1 MVEWVHLET
10 WYHWVHLE
18 TWYHVVLTTVVV
30 HLSHLSQHLYVYPPF
45 STPISTC
52 STRDQTWWRHQTF
65 IHIQRGFFLC
75 IISEISFYFYYTYS
89 KTLNINTYVGL
100 ITIAR
105 VDLPRC
111 FALEFWQ
118 FSYTEPINPVK
129 WIYKFQ
135 NALLKFYM
143 IRWCG
148 ITFTTY

>member
-1 MVEWVHLET
+1 MGSLGN
-10 WYHWVHLE
+10 LIS
-18 TWYHVVLTTVVV
+18 LGS
-30 HLSHLSQHLYVYPPF
+30 LGNLISCCFDNCCRSSFPPVP
-45 STPISTC
+45 TP
-52 STRDQTWWRHQTF
+52 
-65 IHIQRGFFLC
+65 LC
-75 IISEISFYFYYTYS
+75 ISAFLHTYIPLFHQGSDMMTSSDIYTYSTWFFFKFMHHQWFYFYYTYS
-89 KTLNINTYVGL
+89 KTLNINTYIGL